1 MAAAGLE
8 VTGWIDRAALERTLT
23 ELYRAEGYL
32 TARIDVGDPVL
43 EPGRA
48 VLPVQIDEGTR
59 AVVGKVRFDG
69 VADERLAL
77 VEAETRLEPGTP
89 YALRT
94 VNQARQRVDRR
105 YRQWG
110 FNAVEVSAAARPDDA
125 GEVVDVELTV
135 AEGVRQILQ
144 DVVTTGTS
152 RTREGVV
159 TRALRLPLGEPV
171 NLEQWSLARKRL
183 FDTNVFR
190 SVDIQAVPI
199 GDPVDGDQPV
209 RARVTV
215 EEYPH
220 WRLRYGFQ
228 VDRERVEEGVDG
240 RFELNPGAIGE
251 IRNQNLL
258 GRALTA
264 GVATR
269 VERDF
274 QRLNLFGQAPGFF
287 GLPVRS
293 SVFAYASTENIRD
306 DGAVLAVTDVQG
318 ISFEQRWRRQ
328 RSLELTYSYRY
339 EFNRTYDPN
348 PPLDSEFP
356 PLDQRVRVARLSAA
370 LLLDRRDDPVNAT
383 RGTFTSVAVEQLA
396 NWLGADVGYARLL
409 AQQLAFVRL
418 GPAVVA
424 SRAVTGYVFGDSL
437 LDNLLFQDRFFA
449 GGGTTVRGYA
459 ENGLGPRDIFGA
471 SRGGSQVVVA
481 NAELRFPLYRWVS
494 GVGFLDAGG
503 AFDDQSPFR
512 WGGLKVGYG
521 AGLRV
526 NSPIG
531 LLRLDFGIP
540 AATLPATSRLGTQL
554 GSGRWYFGIGQ
565 VF

>member
-1 MAAAGLE
+1 M
-8 VTGWIDRAALERTLT
+8 RA
-23 ELYRAEGYL
+23 
-32 TARIDVGDPVL
+32 
-43 EPGRA
+43 
-48 VLPVQIDEGTR
+48 
-59 AVVGKVRFDG
+59 
-69 VADERLAL
+69 
-77 VEAETRLEPGTP
+77 
-89 YALRT
+89 
-94 VNQARQRVDRR
+94 
-105 YRQWG
+105 
-110 FNAVEVSAAARPDDA
+110 
-125 GEVVDVELTV
+125 
-135 AEGVRQILQ
+135 QILQ

-240 RFELNPGAIGE
+240 RFELSPGAIGE
-251 IRNQNLL
+251 VRNQNLF

-293 SVFAYASTENIRD
+293 SVFASASTENIRD
-306 DGAVLAVTDVQG
+306 DGVVLAVTDVQG

-348 PPLDSEFP
+348 PPLDSDFP

-409 AQQLAFVRL
+409 AQQLAFVRV

-437 LDNLLFQDRFFA
+437 LDNLLFRTDSSRAAARRCAAMPRTGSATRHLRRLA
-449 GGGTTVRGYA
+449 GQPGGRRQRRAALPV
-459 ENGLGPRDIFGA
+459 
-471 SRGGSQVVVA
+471 
-481 NAELRFPLYRWVS
+481 YRWVS
-494 GVGFLDAGG
+494 GVGFPDAGG
-503 AFDDQSPFR
+503 AFDDESPFR
-512 WGGLKVGYG
+512 WGDLKVGYG
-521 AGLRV
+521 AGLRLR
-526 NSPIG
+526 SPVG
-531 LLRLDFGIP
+531 LVRLDFGIP
-540 AATLPATSRLGTQL
+540 GATLPATARLGNRL

-565 VF
+565 IF